1 MTAGL
6 FFDMGI
12 EVHLV
17 KEVKN
22 MTIAG
27 SIILIMLGAILT
39 WAVEF
44 DLAGIDINVVGV
56 ILMLG
61 GVAGLLFGIYRI
73 SVTRR
78 AVAPIDEPVVRH
90 DVYEEPEARR
100 TTVYEERRR
109 YDEPPL

>member
-1 MTAGL
+1 
-6 FFDMGI
+6 
-12 EVHLV
+12 
-17 KEVKN
+17 

-44 DLAGIDINVVGV
+44 DLAGLDINVVGV

-78 AVAPIDEPVVRH
+78 AVAPVDDPVRRQEIV
-90 DVYEEPEARR
+90 EEPEVRR
-100 TTVYEERRR
+100 TTVYEDRRR

>member
-1 MTAGL
+1 
-6 FFDMGI
+6 
-12 EVHLV
+12 
-17 KEVKN
+17 

-61 GVAGLLFGIYRI
+61 GLVGLAFGIYRI
-73 SVTRR
+73 RVARR
-78 AVAPIDEPVVRH
+78 ATPTIV
-90 DVYEEPEARR
+90 EEPIE
-100 TTVYEERRR
+100 VYEERRR
-109 YDEPPL
+109 YGEPPL

>member
-1 MTAGL
+1 
-6 FFDMGI
+6 
-12 EVHLV
+12 
-17 KEVKN
+17 

-44 DLAGIDINVVGV
+44 DLAGLDINVVGV

-61 GVAGLLFGIYRI
+61 GLVGLLFGIYRI

-78 AVAPIDEPVVRH
+78 AVAPVDEPVHRH
-90 DVYEEPEARR
+90 EVYEEPEATRR

>member
-1 MTAGL
+1 
-6 FFDMGI
+6 
-12 EVHLV
+12 
-17 KEVKN
+17 

-61 GVAGLLFGIYRI
+61 GIVGLVFGIWRLNNVRRTA
-73 SVTRR
+73 VTTRTT
-78 AVAPIDEPVVRH
+78 PVSPVGTV
-90 DVYEEPEARR
+90 DPR
-100 TTVYEERRR
+100 TTVYEERR
-109 YDEPPL
+109 YDDPMV

>member
-1 MTAGL
+1 
-6 FFDMGI
+6 
-12 EVHLV
+12 
-17 KEVKN
+17 

-44 DLAGIDINVVGV
+44 DLAGLDINVVGV

-61 GVAGLLFGIYRI
+61 GVVGLLFGIYRI
-73 SVTRR
+73 SMTRR
-78 AVAPIDEPVVRH
+78 AVAPIDEPVH
-90 DVYEEPEARR
+90 QPEARR
-100 TTVYEERRR
+100 TTVYEERARR

>member
-1 MTAGL
+1 
-6 FFDMGI
+6 
-12 EVHLV
+12 
-17 KEVKN
+17 

-44 DLAGIDINVVGV
+44 DLAGLDINIVGV

-61 GVAGLLFGIYRI
+61 GLAGLLFGIYRI
-73 SVTRR
+73 RTTRK
-78 AVAPIDEPVVRH
+78 VVRSTPAV
-90 DVYEEPEARR
+90 D
-100 TTVYEERRR
+100 TVYEQRR

>member
-1 MTAGL
+1 
-6 FFDMGI
+6 
-12 EVHLV
+12 
-17 KEVKN
+17 

-44 DLAGIDINVVGV
+44 DLAGLDINIVGV

-61 GVAGLLFGIYRI
+61 GLAGLLFGIYRI
-73 SVTRR
+73 RTARKVVES
-78 AVAPIDEPVVRH
+78 PVV
-90 DVYEEPEARR
+90 DTVYEEPRR
-100 TTVYEERRR
+100 TTVYEQRR

>member
-1 MTAGL
+1 
-6 FFDMGI
+6 
-12 EVHLV
+12 
-17 KEVKN
+17 

-44 DLAGIDINVVGV
+44 DLAGLDINVVGV

-61 GVAGLLFGIYRI
+61 GLVGLGFGIYRI

-78 AVAPIDEPVVRH
+78 AVGPIDEPVHRH
-90 DVYEEPEARR
+90 EIYEEPEARR
-100 TTVYEERRR
+100 TTVYEERRH